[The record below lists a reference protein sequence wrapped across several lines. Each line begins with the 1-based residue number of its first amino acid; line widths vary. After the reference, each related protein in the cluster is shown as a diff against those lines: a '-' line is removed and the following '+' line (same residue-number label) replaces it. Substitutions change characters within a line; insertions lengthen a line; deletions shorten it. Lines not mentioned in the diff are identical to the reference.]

1 MCLSFPRRL
10 LVAILISGSAVAWSQ
25 TAERSVLVLGDSLA
39 AGHGLEREEAFP
51 AVLQTMAE
59 KEAFPLKVINAGVSG
74 DTSAGG
80 LRRVDWLL
88 KQKVDFLILALGG
101 NDGLRGLPV
110 ETTRTNLQSI
120 IDKAKMKYPDIR
132 VIVAGMRMPPN
143 LGADYAARFEKLFA
157 ELAEKNNALLVPFL
171 LEGVGGNVKL
181 NQADRIHPT
190 SEGQRILA
198 GNVWKVLRPAL

>member
-1 MCLSFPRRL
+1 M
-10 LVAILISGSAVAWSQ
+10 
-25 TAERSVLVLGDSLA
+25 LGDSLA